1 MLITLVPMIIWITS
15 FMFNL
20 IIIYKGEWKTLWW
33 EWWNIVGAVECDSG
47 GAVDEGVVNL
57 CGGERVTGWMWYNIW
72 REKGRWESGLA
83 SARCRLYRYS
93 EILRASCSCPG
104 VTVLLGPIG
113 LSPCLL
119 PYACLA
125 FDRQKKIPSKAYIAS
140 IINQERKWS

>member
-83 SARCRLYRYS
+83 SARCRLHPYS
-93 EILRASCSCPG
+93 EVLMLVRFYRVLSILLA
-104 VTVLLGPIG
+104 
-113 LSPCLL
+113 
-119 PYACLA
+119 YAV
-125 FDRQKKIPSKAYIAS
+125 
-140 IINQERKWS
+140 